1 MFGLLTA
8 TASCVG
14 TSSAGSASDP
24 RSRGLV
30 AHLAGRLDEATAAY
44 FEALQQ
50 DPRNKYAFFDLGQIA
65 HISKRP
71 VGAESYYRL
80 ALAIDPIFSPA
91 LFNRAILRFEGS
103 RPEAIDLYQT
113 LIAANPDYAAAH
125 YNLGV
130 ALRSIG
136 KQREGDEE
144 IAQAIRLDK
153 TLAPPAS
160 APNLNP
166 GGTP

>member
-1 MFGLLTA
+1 APPRRPRLGGASSTCLRAALLVFGLLTA

-50 DPRNKYAFFDLGQIA
+50 DPRNKYAFFDLDQ
-65 HISKRP
+65 
-71 VGAESYYRL
+71 
-80 ALAIDPIFSPA
+80 
-91 LFNRAILRFEGS
+91 
-103 RPEAIDLYQT
+103 
-113 LIAANPDYAAAH
+113 
-125 YNLGV
+125 
-130 ALRSIG
+130 
-136 KQREGDEE
+136 